1 MNILNAFH
9 NHAQRAP
16 DRLALVIDDRTYTFG
31 EAREEVSRLAGGL
44 AALGVEKGDR
54 VALMLPNSAEFVWAT
69 YAAWWLGA
77 AQVAINVM
85 YKERETEH
93 LLRDSGAKA
102 VVTAPEYLPIVEAV
116 RASVPELRHTVVVGN
131 AAEGLSYTQVM
142 ASGSP
147 VPRPVHMKEDDLAL
161 IAYTS
166 GTTGLPKGAMLTHGN
181 FIFQTETYRTYL
193 GLGPEDHAL
202 SCLPLFLLS
211 ILSTGPV
218 TAHYLGATSIIQ
230 RRFEARQFA
239 ALLRRYRPTWLGATV
254 PTMYHDLA
262 RLPEEELDLSSVRY
276 ASVGGAPMPAPQRR
290 EFEAKFGFRLTYAYG
305 STETCG
311 HVTMDPFDR
320 PPKENSPG
328 VALPGRSMEVV
339 DEKGNP
345 VPPGVVGE
353 ICLQGPHIM
362 KGYWNLPE
370 VNEKVFRDGWFHTSD
385 LGYVDEEGFLYIV
398 DRVQDVINRGGFKIF
413 PIEVEKVLYEDPRV
427 LECAVVASPDP
438 RLGEVPKAFIVL
450 KQGATA
456 TAEEFIQLA
465 RRHLANYKVPVEVE
479 FRESLPK
486 SPLQKILR
494 RELRREE
501 RIRKGVE

>member
-1 MNILNAFH
+1 
-9 NHAQRAP
+9 
-16 DRLALVIDDRTYTFG
+16 
-31 EAREEVSRLAGGL
+31 
-44 AALGVEKGDR
+44 
-54 VALMLPNSAEFVWAT
+54 
-69 YAAWWLGA
+69 
-77 AQVAINVM
+77 
-85 YKERETEH
+85 
-93 LLRDSGAKA
+93 
-102 VVTAPEYLPIVEAV
+102 
-116 RASVPELRHTVVVGN
+116 
-131 AAEGLSYTQVM
+131 
-142 ASGSP
+142 
-147 VPRPVHMKEDDLAL
+147 
-161 IAYTS
+161 
-166 GTTGLPKGAMLTHGN
+166 
-181 FIFQTETYRTYL
+181 
-193 GLGPEDHAL
+193 
-202 SCLPLFLLS
+202 
-211 ILSTGPV
+211 
-218 TAHYLGATSIIQ
+218 
-230 RRFEARQFA
+230 
-239 ALLRRYRPTWLGATV
+239 
-254 PTMYHDLA
+254 
-262 RLPEEELDLSSVRY
+262 
-276 ASVGGAPMPAPQRR
+276 
-290 EFEAKFGFRLTYAYG
+290 
-305 STETCG
+305 
-311 HVTMDPFDR
+311 
-320 PPKENSPG
+320 
-328 VALPGRSMEVV
+328 MEVV